1 MSEFVRL
8 GDTTTAPVQVDLN
21 MFERLTRGKH
31 PWAQYDSS
39 KKKVQRFG
47 LCPECNNAM
56 VLVNI
61 HNPEPQVTPHGRHR
75 LKRVDGFE
83 YCLEE
88 ILGCPLLDSRLKSD
102 LEADITALT
111 PEAVEL
117 REFLVENFNLA
128 AGMFAETTGISPSKT
143 MLRKML
149 RLFFEDRWYRWPTV
163 TKGNLP
169 WTFARLTCNFNLY
182 KQKIRPESAVWTAV
196 QKHVPHA
203 ALGEYGRLEARGS
216 HRVYL
221 EFGLG
226 QHKVRSTQDGRI
238 RETIS
243 LHVLNTDP
251 VAKVDEPVFE
261 TTLDLNT
268 EEFLRRVAHKLHPA
282 GYGAELVE
290 EARMVLADY
299 LHNHPEARS
308 PEVET

>member
-1 MSEFVRL
+1 
-8 GDTTTAPVQVDLN
+8 
-21 MFERLTRGKH
+21 
-31 PWAQYDSS
+31 
-39 KKKVQRFG
+39 
-47 LCPECNNAM
+47 M

-83 YCLEE
+83 FCLEA

-102 LEADITALT
+102 LEADLTALT

-117 REFLVENFNLA
+117 REFLVENFNLV
-128 AGMFAETTGISPSKT
+128 AGMFAEATGISPSKT

-182 KQKIRPESAVWTAV
+182 KQKIRPESAVWAALRE
-196 QKHVPHA
+196 QVPHA
-203 ALGEYGRLEARGS
+203 VLGEYGRLEARGN

-226 QHKVRSTQDGRI
+226 QHKVRSTKDGRI

-243 LHVLNTDP
+243 LHILNTDP
-251 VAKVDEPVFE
+251 VAKIDEPVFE

-268 EEFLRRVAHKLHPA
+268 EEFLGRVAHKLRPT

-290 EARMVLADY
+290 EARMVLTDY
-299 LHNHPEARS
+299 LHNHPEARC